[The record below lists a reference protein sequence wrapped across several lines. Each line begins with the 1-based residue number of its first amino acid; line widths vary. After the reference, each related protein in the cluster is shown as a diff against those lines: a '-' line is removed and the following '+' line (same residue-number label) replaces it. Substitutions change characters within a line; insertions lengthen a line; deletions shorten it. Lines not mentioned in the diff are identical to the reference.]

1 MMRYST
7 VNCVLVDVF
16 NKFLLDNLG
25 FKQSIE
31 SLKGKEFA
39 KYKNTKG
46 YYLH

>member
-1 MMRYST
+1 MRYSI
-7 VNCVLVDVF
+7 VNCALVDVF
-16 NKFLLDNLG
+16 NKILLDNPG

-31 SLKGKEFA
+31 SLKGKAFA